1 MWELLGKYGVDHK
14 LIRILKNLYEGIMAC
29 VRIEGENTEEF
40 DVKTGLRQGC
50 ILSPTLFNIT
60 LDYIMRRAIEALEGR
75 EGIQVGERSLKDTEY
90 ADDAALLAETLMAVV
105 ALTNYLAN
113 ESGKFG
119 LKLNFPKTKIMAVT
133 RKFGPLEQTV
143 VNNNNIEVVEN
154 FVYLGSKLCNEGG
167 SEADMKRRIAL
178 AGVTFH
184 RLWEKVFKRHEIS
197 LAIKLDYSMRRL
209 CQSCYTGAKPGA

>member
-1 MWELLGKYGVDHK
+1 
-14 LIRILKNLYEGIMAC
+14 MAC

-60 LDYIMRRAIEALEGR
+60 LDYTMRRAMEGR

-113 ESGKFG
+113 ESEKFG

-133 RKFGPLEQTV
+133 RKFGPLQQAM

-154 FVYLGSKLCNEGG
+154 CVYLGNQRGWYATRVG
-167 SEADMKRRIAL
+167 RRP
-178 AGVTFH
+178 T
-184 RLWEKVFKRHEIS
+184 
-197 LAIKLDYSMRRL
+197 
-209 CQSCYTGAKPGA
+209 